1 MCEHMSTSPQR
12 VDDIVLHM
20 CEHMSTSPQRVDD
33 MVLHV
38 RAYVNITTKS
48 G

>member
-1 MCEHMSTSPQR
+1 MSTSPQR
-12 VDDIVLHM
+12 VDDMVLHM